1 MMNLGESEIIP
12 AEKFSVIGDR
22 LNTVNKNVFIRKH
35 FDFSVPKEIET
46 EIDNLEK
53 AVLEKSSLL
62 DCYLEEFRAIVH
74 WNTDSEDGITEE
86 QGEEL
91 IDYYYR
97 RRYAIND

>member
-1 MMNLGESEIIP
+1 MMNLGEVKLIP
-12 AEKFSVIGDR
+12 ADKLSVISDR
-22 LNTVNKNVFIRKH
+22 INTANKNVFIRKH

-46 EIDNLEK
+46 EINNLEK

>member
-1 MMNLGESEIIP
+1 MDFDEEKSMTS
-12 AEKFSVIGDR
+12 EKFSARSDR
-22 LNTVNKNVFIRKH
+22 SRKVNQNIFIRKH
-35 FDFSVPKEIET
+35 FDFFIPKEIE
-46 EIDNLEK
+46 EKIDDLEK

-62 DCYLEEFRAIVH
+62 DCYLEEFRAAVH
-74 WNTDSEDGITEE
+74 WNTGGEDGITEE